1 MSKELIDVNPARLIK
16 GPKAKKFESDYYTIE
31 QIAQLWQACKGA
43 VVDELVNPLSFSRLQ
58 KGFPSLPLPGAE
70 EVKKAKKDEE
80 FACKTL
86 AFFTPS

>member
-1 MSKELIDVNPARLIK
+1 
-16 GPKAKKFESDYYTIE
+16 
-31 QIAQLWQACKGA
+31 
-43 VVDELVNPLSFSRLQ
+43 
-58 KGFPSLPLPGAE
+58 LPLPGAE